1 MKYEPEKHELIDY
14 LYGNVRDEEKKKI
27 EAYLQHHPEVKQE
40 LEEMKN
46 VRSVLGKF
54 DDREVLVP
62 DLLQKN
68 PSQTTSAKSLMTPF
82 MIRLVSIAAAI
93 VLVLMIGY
101 LTGFQMRYEQK
112 QLTISFGNTPATPVP
127 DQQAITQAEMQAL
140 INEALS
146 KNKQPVLSA
155 DSIKGEIRSWLGGIE
170 EARHKAFSKKVDQ
183 MIKEQKQA
191 LNNYAL
197 QLETKSAETLDEY
210 FQNASINQRAYMEGV
225 LVDFTKYMDEQRLQD
240 RQFYLNNLVDL
251 KYAADVQQ
259 QETEQILTSIM
270 NRVNSLPEENETQ
283 NF

>member
-27 EAYLQHHPEVKQE
+27 ESYLQQHPEVKKE

-46 VRSVLGKF
+46 VRGVLGKF

-62 DLLQKN
+62 GLLLNN
-68 PSQTTSAKSLMTPF
+68 PSQATSAKSLMTPF

-93 VLVLMIGY
+93 VLVLLIGY
-101 LTGFQMRYEQK
+101 FTGFQMRYEQK
-112 QLTISFGNTPATPVP
+112 QLTISFRNAPTTPVT
-127 DQQAITQAEMQAL
+127 DQQSITQEEMQAL

-146 KNKQPVLSA
+146 KNKQPVLSV
-155 DSIKGEIRSWLGGIE
+155 DSIKGEIKSWLVGME
-170 EARHKAFSKKVDQ
+170 EVRHKAFSNKVDE
-183 MIKEQKQA
+183 MMVEQKQQ

-210 FQNASINQRAYMEGV
+210 FQNTSINQRAYMEGV